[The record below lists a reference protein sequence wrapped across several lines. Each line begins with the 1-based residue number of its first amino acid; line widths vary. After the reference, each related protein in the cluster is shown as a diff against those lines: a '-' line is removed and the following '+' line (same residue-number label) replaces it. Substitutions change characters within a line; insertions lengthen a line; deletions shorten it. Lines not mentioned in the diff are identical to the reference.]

1 MPTAPPKHRSGAI
14 VGATRHVVPDERA
27 YRAWYKL
34 RIWTKDLRPKTML
47 RDGYAC
53 QMCGRNWGHE
63 TSRLVVDHKR
73 PHRGVWALFKDPE
86 NLWCLCD
93 HPCHAKFKQRMEQNL

>member
-1 MPTAPPKHRSGAI
+1 M
-14 VGATRHVVPDERA
+14 
-27 YRAWYKL
+27 
-34 RIWTKDLRPKTML
+34 WTKDLRPKTML

-73 PHRGVWALFKDPE
+73 PHRGVWALFRDPE